1 VRGLNTAAT
10 LWCSAAVG
18 LLAGEGMGLLGLVA
32 AILVIGANVALR
44 PLVRSINRHPL
55 EMSEEEQHYVISI
68 ECRPARASVIRAQLV
83 QDVGAVPELNFSQL
97 DSAFLGETGRVDV
110 TAIVT
115 SHKRREL
122 ALEAIVGRFADMEGV
137 NRASWRLN
145 PQGS

>member
-1 VRGLNTAAT
+1 
-10 LWCSAAVG
+10 
-18 LLAGEGMGLLGLVA
+18 MA
-32 AILVIGANVALR
+32 AILVIGANVGLR

-68 ECRPARASVIRAQLV
+68 ECRPARASDIRAQLV
-83 QDVGAVPELNFSQL
+83 QDIGAVPELNFSQV
-97 DSAFLGETGRVDV
+97 DSAFAGETGRVDV
-110 TAIVT
+110 TATVT

-137 NRASWRLN
+137 SRASWRLN